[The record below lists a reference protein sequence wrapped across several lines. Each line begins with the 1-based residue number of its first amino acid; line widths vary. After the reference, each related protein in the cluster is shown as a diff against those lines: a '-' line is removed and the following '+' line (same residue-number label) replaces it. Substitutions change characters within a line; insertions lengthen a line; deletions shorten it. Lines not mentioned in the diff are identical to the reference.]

1 MAGERKTM
9 KRIIEVLGKRENAIF
24 LGVGGV
30 LLLGG
35 LVWGAMFW
43 NAGAVQ
49 PSVSPAQTET
59 PGEKAKVISDPDAY
73 RIHDSAS
80 GFSALEIVRSKI
92 NNGFMATVKQ
102 GRVLEQVAA
111 PDGVTILYLV
121 QRSKTGDSG
130 SSSQIDALWM
140 GPQSELAESAPIAQI
155 TGTDEDV
162 IRRSTRLCGFMN
174 KDEFVYTTVKNEG
187 NELVYY
193 LNRFSM
199 KQRTATPLLELYRQE
214 SNGRTAPAVLEAKLA
229 PDKRH
234 VLVRD
239 ERSGIASYD
248 LKTGAQARIV
258 PASEAVRDG
267 ESFLL
272 APEAGVGL
280 YAAGRF
286 QSDLWWIDWNTGGA
300 KQPFAAEPGFVD
312 AGMDAGRKVI
322 YYNWT
327 YDRKPE
333 LALAGN
339 KRTLLA
345 SSGVQIADLK
355 ANPLKRFSLPKGSKE
370 HLEFG
375 GYSEE
380 RKTVLLHQFQL
391 VRAAATDG
399 TAAVVKKTTAWLL
412 GDLKTGTMQP
422 LQQVEVPDGW
432 ELKDMVFGSVLTDG
446 GSETAAEQVF
456 VNMQDRT
463 YYRAKWKTKQPM
475 VLPEEDLVLFA
486 DEPGKRVFV
495 SSLTRPDLVVAALN
509 TKKYNWDNQEFA
521 WLNGHWMSRYHK
533 AADGDKI
540 YFFQIN

>member
-1 MAGERKTM
+1 M
-9 KRIIEVLGKRENAIF
+9 KRIIEVLSKRENAII

-35 LVWGAMFW
+35 LVWGAMYW
-43 NAGAVQ
+43 NAGAVE
-49 PSVSPAQTET
+49 PSVPPAQAESS
-59 PGEKAKVISDPDAY
+59 GEKAKVISDPDAY
-73 RIHDSAS
+73 HAQDSVP
-80 GFSALEIVRSKI
+80 GFSALEVTRSKI
-92 NNGFMATVKQ
+92 NKGFAVTVKQ

-111 PDGVTILYLV
+111 PDGVTMVYLV

-140 GPQSELAESAPIAQI
+140 GPQSESAESASIAQI
-155 TGTDEDV
+155 AGTDEDV

-174 KDEFVYTTVKNEG
+174 KDEFIYTTVKNEG
-187 NELVYY
+187 SELVYY
-193 LNRFSM
+193 INRFSL
-199 KQRTATPLLELYRQE
+199 KQRTATPLLELYRHE
-214 SNGRTAPAVLEAKLA
+214 SNGRTAPGVLEAKLA

-258 PASEAVRDG
+258 PASEAVKVG
-267 ESFLL
+267 ETFLL
-272 APEAGVGL
+272 APETGVGF

-286 QSDLWWIDWNTGGA
+286 QSDLWWFDWNTGGA
-300 KQPFAAEPGFVD
+300 RQPFAAEPGFVE
-312 AGMDAGRKVI
+312 AGMDAGRKLI

-333 LALAGN
+333 LALAGD

-345 SSGVQIADLK
+345 SSGVQLADLK
-355 ANPLKRFSLPKGSKE
+355 GNPLKRFSLPKGSKE

-375 GYSEE
+375 GYNEE

-391 VRAAATDG
+391 ERAAAPTSV
-399 TAAVVKKTTAWLL
+399 VVKKTTAWLL

-432 ELKDMVFGSVLTDG
+432 ELKDMAFGSVLTDS
-446 GSETAAEQVF
+446 GSDTPTEQVF

-509 TKKYNWDNQEFA
+509 YKKYNWDNQEFA

-540 YFFQIN
+540 FFFQIN